1 MAARKR
7 RHQKGQGQLEDD
19 LLKNTRWSGLREQQ
33 RLQQRFPPERNQRD
47 REACRKL
54 VNEGFGSDAAFL
66 TWLYGQKKDGIRSS
80 GIYRG
85 VRTGGFRAK
94 QLASA
99 DLL

>member
-7 RHQKGQGQLEDD
+7 RHHKGQGQLEDD

-66 TWLYGQKKDGIRSS
+66 TWLFSQK
-80 GIYRG
+80 
-85 VRTGGFRAK
+85 
-94 QLASA
+94 
-99 DLL
+99 